1 IQGNV
6 DLPAEFLVT
15 FAHTVIDADAD
26 VFVGHGQHV
35 LRGIEIYKGKP
46 IFYSM
51 ANFVMQDDLV
61 AIQPQ
66 ENYNTYG
73 LPLNATVADFYD
85 KRDGTTYSDDGEK
98 NTKSFPANK
107 EYWESMVAEPVFNS
121 KRELQQI
128 DLYPLTLGFGL
139 TRAQRGF
146 PFPANPADSEEI
158 IKRVAM
164 LSTAM

>member
-1 IQGNV
+1 M
-6 DLPAEFLVT
+6 
-15 FAHTVIDADAD
+15 
-26 VFVGHGQHV
+26 

-46 IFYSM
+46 IFYSL
-51 ANFVMQDDLV
+51 ANFFMQDDLV

-107 EYWESMVAEPVFNS
+107 DEPMSRIARVFPELISALDVADHRTAFASYLGHYTLKSEAEGNKLIVKKDGKPALVATFDAQ
-121 KRELQQI
+121 KRL
-128 DLYPLTLGFGL
+128 
-139 TRAQRGF
+139 
-146 PFPANPADSEEI
+146 
-158 IKRVAM
+158 
-164 LSTAM
+164 TAMEAKTGR